1 MSLPRVEPAT
11 SASNAPSACEH
22 RYHRAMSEDQARR
35 TIRSIPELKRE
46 SSREVLAAVGLLA
59 ALDIDDRPSFA
70 IRIQSPPSQPSDA
83 DECIDLVYCN
93 AAFTSNEGLL
103 ARVSGQL
110 DAASIFAEHGQP
122 QQAFRK
128 WLRGTSDENDFCR
141 RGNAYMFDGLIWTAI
156 TIKDHKI
163 VSGLY
168 ASLLWPDTGP
178 GKRLESVPVRPLN
191 MPVQGRA
198 PIVPPNPYL
207 HDSPS
212 KKNTERLPPVHGV
225 SYDVTLSNPPNSI
238 LNDHIKH
245 FRSIEW
251 ADTPL
256 GAMNVWPPELRNVVN
271 MCLNDIQPCMLF
283 WGESLTMIYNAA
295 YVQILG
301 IMHPGA
307 LGQSARHFAS
317 EYWHTFQPLIDHMNN
332 TGQSVCDY
340 EIPIFIDRHGFLEET
355 YWSFQFIPVLDCQG
369 HIAGYYHPL
378 FETTKHSLLERRVS
392 SLVEL
397 GSQTAKAR
405 TLASYWDLALQT
417 LKLNDKDVP
426 FALLYAADDQHASE
440 VGSLSSPGSL
450 LPIETYL
457 LRGTIGV
464 QAEHAIAPLR
474 INIQQGAHILQPYLT
489 QAIKSKKATVVDF
502 DQLELS
508 EDERRCIVWK
518 GFGEPCRTLIVCP
531 LAPTTGEQVEGFLI
545 LGINPRRPF
554 DEEYKK
560 FVQVM
565 LRLLATSLASVVLF
579 DEEVRENETAIGRAA
594 EMQEQLLAELQMKE
608 KRFQRFA
615 ERADIAIFIMDSVG
629 KYTYRN
635 QRWYDMFEVA
645 TDDSDAMGAWLNI
658 AFPEDIAKCEAI
670 FGKLV
675 MHKEAVSFEL
685 KTKMPWVPPPD
696 LLQPK
701 SETTEHHRWILCS
714 AYPEL
719 DSRGELVEIVGN
731 VTDISKQK
739 WAEDMQKIR
748 TDVALESKQHL
759 EHFIDTTSHE
769 MRNPLSAIMQS
780 ADGILASYAAE
791 ADVPPSPYAWS
802 VFLEQTLDAAQ
813 TIAQCAQHMR
823 HIVDDILTISK
834 LDSGL
839 LVITPVD
846 SRPESLL
853 KHAVKMF
860 DAEAKAARVELSYT
874 VDQSYREMD
883 LNWVSLDPTRLLQI
897 LINLLT
903 NAIKF
908 TRLEATRRVTVTLCA
923 SITAPISDP
932 KGISFN
938 EEKLVEEDHHLKED
952 WKKDR
957 SLLFLQF
964 LVADTGRGLSETERG
979 SLFNRFSQAS
989 PRTHIHYGGSG
1000 LGLFISRRLTE
1011 LQGGAIGLKSAPEKG
1026 STFSFYIKTRRV
1038 IPAMVRKGS
1047 LPSVLPED
1055 IKHRP
1060 QTPLTDMSRPP
1071 PPIRMQTHMIKSLNS
1086 SPQLIRQATFRRRS
1100 SLAHSETPVEL
1111 PGQTFLPDL
1120 AEAKAA
1126 PKILPVMHV
1135 LVVEDNLV
1143 NQKVLAKQLRNLGCV
1158 VSVANHG
1165 REALDFLERTKY
1177 WNHNSSRPNLTSR
1190 RKSYHIPCTE
1200 PPPAYHI
1207 DEADMPLDL
1216 SVICMD
1222 WEMPIMNGLEA
1233 VRQIRQLEV
1242 DGVLVE
1248 RIPVI
1253 GVTANVR
1260 QQQIDIAMAAGMDD
1274 VVGKPFHVTEL
1285 LARMK
1290 SVVNISASDISEI
1303 GLGISAVGQSSVDA
1317 R

>member
-1 MSLPRVEPAT
+1 
-11 SASNAPSACEH
+11 
-22 RYHRAMSEDQARR
+22 MSEDQARR

-163 VSGLY
+163 
-168 ASLLWPDTGP
+168 
-178 GKRLESVPVRPLN
+178 
-191 MPVQGRA
+191 
-198 PIVPPNPYL
+198 
-207 HDSPS
+207 
-212 KKNTERLPPVHGV
+212 
-225 SYDVTLSNPPNSI
+225 
-238 LNDHIKH
+238 
-245 FRSIEW
+245 
-251 ADTPL
+251 
-256 GAMNVWPPELRNVVN
+256 
-271 MCLNDIQPCMLF
+271 
-283 WGESLTMIYNAA
+283 
-295 YVQILG
+295 
-301 IMHPGA
+301 
-307 LGQSARHFAS
+307 
-317 EYWHTFQPLIDHMNN
+317 
-332 TGQSVCDY
+332 
-340 EIPIFIDRHGFLEET
+340 
-355 YWSFQFIPVLDCQG
+355 
-369 HIAGYYHPL
+369 
-378 FETTKHSLLERRVS
+378 
-392 SLVEL
+392 
-397 GSQTAKAR
+397 
-405 TLASYWDLALQT
+405 T

-426 FALLYAADDQHASE
+426 FALLYAADDQHARSTRLRHYASTSSKE
-440 VGSLSSPGSL
+440 RISLSAIPDASDQ
-450 LPIETYL
+450 IEEGPQFVGFRSNSSYL
-457 LRGTIGV
+457 
-464 QAEHAIAPLR
+464 
-474 INIQQGAHILQPYLT
+474 
-489 QAIKSKKATVVDF
+489 KM
-502 DQLELS
+502 S
-508 EDERRCIVWK
+508 EDAL
-518 GFGEPCRTLIVCP
+518 FGKDL
-531 LAPTTGEQVEGFLI
+531 VEGFLI

-883 LNWVSLDPTRLLQI
+883 LNWVSLDPTRLLQVSGR
-897 LINLLT
+897 LLCHLDCRMG
-903 NAIKF
+903 AH
-908 TRLEATRRVTVTLCA
+908 LVTK
-923 SITAPISDP
+923 SI
-932 KGISFN
+932 
-938 EEKLVEEDHHLKED
+938 
-952 WKKDR
+952 
-957 SLLFLQF
+957 
-964 LVADTGRGLSETERG
+964 
-979 SLFNRFSQAS
+979 
-989 PRTHIHYGGSG
+989 
-1000 LGLFISRRLTE
+1000 
-1011 LQGGAIGLKSAPEKG
+1011 
-1026 STFSFYIKTRRV
+1026 
-1038 IPAMVRKGS
+1038 
-1047 LPSVLPED
+1047 
-1055 IKHRP
+1055 
-1060 QTPLTDMSRPP
+1060 
-1071 PPIRMQTHMIKSLNS
+1071 
-1086 SPQLIRQATFRRRS
+1086 RS
-1100 SLAHSETPVEL
+1100 SLS
-1111 PGQTFLPDL
+1111 QFL
-1120 AEAKAA
+1120 
-1126 PKILPVMHV
+1126 
-1135 LVVEDNLV
+1135 
-1143 NQKVLAKQLRNLGCV
+1143 LR
-1158 VSVANHG
+1158 
-1165 REALDFLERTKY
+1165 F
-1177 WNHNSSRPNLTSR
+1177 
-1190 RKSYHIPCTE
+1190 
-1200 PPPAYHI
+1200 
-1207 DEADMPLDL
+1207 
-1216 SVICMD
+1216 
-1222 WEMPIMNGLEA
+1222 
-1233 VRQIRQLEV
+1233 
-1242 DGVLVE
+1242 
-1248 RIPVI
+1248 
-1253 GVTANVR
+1253 
-1260 QQQIDIAMAAGMDD
+1260 
-1274 VVGKPFHVTEL
+1274 
-1285 LARMK
+1285 
-1290 SVVNISASDISEI
+1290 
-1303 GLGISAVGQSSVDA
+1303 
-1317 R
+1317 